1 MRISDWSSDVCSS
14 DLIVLGHGMSGEV
27 LQRVMD
33 DELDAGFYLSIPSDT
48 LTTSETI
55 FCKVLTRYSYKVLAP
70 AGWESQVRDKEWRQL
85 AGLPWLATPTAS
97 AHHRLLAQVLDRK
110 STRLNSSH

>member
-70 AGWESQVRDKEWRQL
+70 AGWESQVRDKERSEERRV
-85 AGLPWLATPTAS
+85 GKEC
-97 AHHRLLAQVLDRK
+97 V
-110 STRLNSSH
+110 STCRSRWSPYL